1 MSIQSEI
8 AKVGES
14 PEFIVAMAHMWFAC
28 SALLILAHWGLTLW
42 IGAPVCVAIAAT
54 KEFYWD
60 LHYETLP
67 RQTVLDSAMDFAE
80 YMLGIAVAVA
90 VLLI

>member
-8 AKVGES
+8 AKVGQS
-14 PEFIVAMAHMWFAC
+14 PDFIVAMAHAWFAC
-28 SALLILAHWGLTLW
+28 SVLLILSHWGLTLW
-42 IGAPVCVAIAAT
+42 IGAPVCIAIAAA
-54 KEFYWD
+54 KEFWFD
-60 LHYETLP
+60 LRYETLP
-67 RQTVLDSAMDFAE
+67 PQTVLDSAMDFAE

>member
-67 RQTVLDSAMDFAE
+67 PQTLLDSALDFGE
-80 YMLGIAVAVA
+80 YMAGLALA
-90 VLLI
+90 VLIITL